1 MSKDKDLVEKI
12 SRLSRLKIDE
22 NEIEGFIKNFKDIL
36 NYIDLLTSVKIVEDS
51 KDIEIYNDLKG
62 KPYYFKSKKII
73 DTIYKNFKTRKF
85 DIFLSISD
93 EKDHSIA
100 FTILYKKI

>member
-36 NYIDLLTSVKIVEDS
+36 NYIAVSYTHLTLPTK
-51 KDIEIYNDLKG
+51 
-62 KPYYFKSKKII
+62 
-73 DTIYKNFKTRKF
+73 
-85 DIFLSISD
+85 
-93 EKDHSIA
+93 A
-100 FTILYKKI
+100 